1 MFIIN
6 CAHNQLYLNSAKDLK
21 IEAYNQPWVGRYNQL
36 WVGSYKQPWV
46 GRFNQPRVGKYNHEF
61 KLQCLHTDAPLQTN
75 ATNKQD
81 IHMILEY
88 S

>member
-21 IEAYNQPWVGRYNQL
+21 IEAYN
-36 WVGSYKQPWV
+36 QPWV

>member
-21 IEAYNQPWVGRYNQL
+21 IEAYNQPWVGR
-36 WVGSYKQPWV
+36 
-46 GRFNQPRVGKYNHEF
+46 FNQPRVGKYNSREF